1 MVSATDEW
9 RFPAMEFVNDPVI
22 ACGERVPFAWR
33 SSAGTAYG
41 WDPATGDLED
51 LLAFLGEG
59 FSVINGKLYWAGA
72 DGTLRPQI
80 TDRPGAWVRWLTT
93 EPLFIHIDHVLH
105 EGCVVRGDV
114 DHEAVA
120 GDGVS
125 LADQLAHAQEERQLV
140 MARANEEWARANDAE
155 AKLADAQ
162 AELVEAMREIA
173 DRDGRIAELEADLR
187 LNDET
192 QTGSAAG
199 QRVNMSP
206 DLVDEAKIGA
216 SAFDLDGLHAE
227 AVASLALD
235 GQTFDVGPV
244 TVLSPDADTAQGTPI
259 IPRPEP
265 KPKGGKSK
273 PAPSLTEG

>member
-41 WDPATGDLED
+41 WDPATGDLDD

-59 FSVINGKLYWAGA
+59 FVVVNGKLYWDG
-72 DGTLRPQI
+72 DGTLFLQT
-80 TDRPGAWVRWLTT
+80 TDKAGAWVRWLTA
-93 EPLFIHIDHVLH
+93 EPGFVPADGVLH

-114 DHEAVA
+114 D
-120 GDGVS
+120 
-125 LADQLAHAQEERQLV
+125 LA
-140 MARANEEWARANDAE
+140 AR
-155 AKLADAQ
+155 LADAQ
-162 AELVEAMREIA
+162 AELVEAVREVA

-192 QTGSAAG
+192 QADLAGLSSYLLRATASHEAAVLAGTDGFATG
-199 QRVNMSP
+199 QRVDMSP

-216 SAFDLDGLHAE
+216 SAFDPNGLHAE

-244 TVLSPDADTAQGTPI
+244 TVLSPDADAVQGTPV

-273 PAPSLTEG
+273 PAPSSTEG